1 MPPILRPRSLFRLP
15 VAALILSGLFCL
27 AVPQHASAASPPQK
41 PTEEELIARGFRF
54 AAEKPDDKF
63 HEIPG
68 DETTIRVYKKG
79 QETVGLYILPN
90 GSIYGYAVKVGSQP
104 IAAYI
109 DEYNTGYCEKD
120 VSAGENFLIDLRA
133 YGIDPASGRVQRR
146 RR

>member
-1 MPPILRPRSLFRLP
+1 MPPKPRHHSAPFL
-15 VAALILSGLFCL
+15 AIALILLAFWALGLPRRAC
-27 AVPQHASAASPPQK
+27 AAPSLQK

-63 HEIPG
+63 NEIPG
-68 DETTIRVYKKG
+68 DETTIRIYKKG

-90 GSIYGYAVKVGSQP
+90 GYIYGYAVKVGTQP

-133 YGIDPASGRVQRR
+133 YGIDPATGKMRQRR
-146 RR
+146 R

>member
-1 MPPILRPRSLFRLP
+1 MPLIPRPRPARRLSVAVLLLF
-15 VAALILSGLFCL
+15 ALLCL
-27 AVPQHASAASPPQK
+27 ALPGRASAAAPLQK

-90 GSIYGYAVKVGSQP
+90 GYIYGYAVKVGSQP

-133 YGIDPASGRVQRR
+133 YGIDPATGKTRFRR
-146 RR
+146 R

>member
-1 MPPILRPRSLFRLP
+1 MPPILRPRSAFRPP

-27 AVPQHASAASPPQK
+27 AVPQHASTASHLQK

-90 GSIYGYAVKVGSQP
+90 GCIYGYAVKVGTQP

-133 YGIDPASGRVQRR
+133 YGIDPTTGKMRFRR
-146 RR
+146 R

>member
-1 MPPILRPRSLFRLP
+1 MQLIPRPRPTHRLTIAVLLLFALLSLVLP
-15 VAALILSGLFCL
+15 GRAAVAAPL
-27 AVPQHASAASPPQK
+27 QK

-90 GSIYGYAVKVGSQP
+90 GCIYGYAVKVGTQP

-133 YGIDPASGRVQRR
+133 YGIDPTTGKMRFRR
-146 RR
+146 R